1 MLQPP
6 LSNLDPEQMA
16 RACAALEAGQL
27 VGMPTETVYG
37 LAGDATNPRAVADIF
52 AAKGRPSFNPLI
64 SHVSDLAA
72 AQAQGHFAALAQ
84 KLAQA
89 FWPGPLTLVVP
100 RLPSSNVCDL
110 ACAGLGTIALRV
122 PAHPVAQALLAQ
134 FGKPIAAPSANVS
147 GRPSPTLAQ
156 HVHEEMGDKIA
167 LVLDGGPCRV
177 GLESAVIA
185 VDGERATLLRLG
197 GLARADLEAV
207 AGPLLTPDEEAFAA
221 PASPGMLLRHY
232 APNAPVRLEASK
244 VQADE
249 ILIGF
254 GPDFPPDGFNLS
266 PAGNL
271 TEAAANLFAMLRLAD
286 AQNPSAIAVA
296 PIPNRGLGEAIVE
309 RLKRA
314 SARDNS

>member
-1 MLQPP
+1 MQQPP
-6 LSNLDPEQMA
+6 PSNVDPELIT
-16 RACAALEAGQL
+16 RACAALKAGRL

-37 LAGDATNPRAVADIF
+37 LAGDATSSYAVAAIF

-72 AQAQGHFAALAQ
+72 AQAQGQFSPLAL

-100 RLPSSNVCDL
+100 RLPHSNVCDL

-122 PAHPVAQALLAQ
+122 PAHEVAQALLAK
-134 FGKPIAAPSANVS
+134 FGRPIAAPSANQS
-147 GRPSPTLAQ
+147 GRPSPTLAR
-156 HVHEEMGDKIA
+156 HVIEEMGDKIA
-167 LVLDGGPCRV
+167 LVLDGGPCAV

-207 AGPLLTPDEEAFAA
+207 AGPLLKPDEEALAA

-232 APNAPVRLEASK
+232 APNAPVRLGATKALAGE
-244 VQADE
+244 V
-249 ILIGF
+249 LIGF
-254 GPDFPPDGFNLS
+254 GPDFPADGFNLS
-266 PAGNL
+266 PTGNL

-286 AQNPSAIAVA
+286 AQSPTAIAVA
-296 PIPNRGLGEAIVE
+296 PIPNWGLGEAIVE
-309 RLKRA
+309 RLLRA
-314 SARDNS
+314 SAR

>member
-1 MLQPP
+1 MLPLPP
-6 LSNLDPEQMA
+6 IDPDPELIA
-16 RACAALEAGQL
+16 HACAALKAGQL

-37 LAGDATNPRAVADIF
+37 LAGDATNPHAVAAIF

-64 SHVSDLAA
+64 SHVNDLVAA
-72 AQAQGHFAALAQ
+72 KEQGHFTPLAE

-100 RLPSSNVCDL
+100 RLPHSSVCDL

-122 PAHPVAQALLAQ
+122 PAHPMAQALLAQ
-134 FGKPIAAPSANVS
+134 FGKPIAAPSANQS
-147 GRPSPTLAQ
+147 GRPSPTLAH
-156 HVHEEMGDKIA
+156 HVIEEMGDKIA
-167 LVLDGGPCRV
+167 LVLDGGPCTV

-197 GLARADLEAV
+197 GLDRADLEAV
-207 AGPLLTPDEEAFAA
+207 AGPLLNPDEEAFAA

-232 APNAPVRLEASK
+232 APNAPVRLGASEA
-244 VQADE
+244 QAGE
-249 ILIGF
+249 ILLGF

-266 PAGNL
+266 PTGNL

-286 AQNPSAIAVA
+286 AQNPTAIAVA
-296 PIPNRGLGEAIVE
+296 PIPNWGLGEAIVE
-309 RLKRA
+309 RLTRA
-314 SARDNS
+314 SAR